1 MYNNADSFAMA
12 FDDEWKK
19 LKPSEITPEISQEEK
34 IKLVM
39 TNLKEHPFA
48 QSSPS
53 MANAIAKFRIKL
65 IGLE

>member
-1 MYNNADSFAMA
+1 MA

-19 LKPSEITPEISQEEK
+19 LKPSEINEEISQEEK

-39 TNLKEHPFA
+39 RSLKQHPFA

-53 MANAIAKFRIKL
+53 KANAIAKFRIKL